1 MPAKLYFV
9 NRIDCEATQP
19 AVNDAALGRRAT
31 LGYAQ
36 VLEAHGLK
44 GTFYCI
50 PSEVTTHAAIYR
62 DLRDRGHEVGLHV
75 HGADL
80 GYQEFLGVYGPD
92 DQRKI
97 VSQSADLFAKAMGC
111 RPDSICL
118 GYGSSNDHTRPV
130 LVELG
135 FRHGMTQIPGR
146 ALPECASVAV
156 GAPQDPHYPHRW
168 NRILKGDL
176 DFVELPGTY
185 DQESRLWGGKHAQD
199 LRIELVD
206 AKNHYYTVL
215 KQVQRLLRET
225 PPIMEISTSTHNTFD
240 YGDTGNFRRQTLE
253 GVIGHVTR
261 IAREHELEL
270 VPATHAEVAAA
281 FRQAVPRGDATP
293 QLALDRRGYAKN

>member
-1 MPAKLYFV
+1 MAKTLYFV

-19 AVNDAALGRRAT
+19 AVKDAALGRRAT

-36 VLEAHGLK
+36 VLESHQLK
-44 GTFYCI
+44 GTFYAI
-50 PSEVTTHAAIYR
+50 PSEVKAHPEVYR
-62 DLRDRGHEVGLHV
+62 DLRARGHEVGLHV

-92 DQRKI
+92 EQRQI
-97 VSQSADLFAKAMGC
+97 VGQSTDLFEQAMGY

-130 LVELG
+130 LVDLG
-135 FRHGMTQIPGR
+135 YRHGLTQIPGR

-168 NRILKGDL
+168 NRVLKGDL

-185 DQESRLWGGKHAQD
+185 DQDSRLWGGKHPQD

-215 KQVQRLLRET
+215 KHVQRVLREA

-240 YGDTGNFRRQTLE
+240 YSDAGNFRRQTLE
-253 GVIGHVTR
+253 GVIGHVFKV
-261 IAREHELEL
+261 ARDQGVEL
-270 VPATHAEVAAA
+270 VAATHAQVAQA
-281 FRQAVPRGDATP
+281 FRAAVPLTP
-293 QLALDRRGYAKN
+293 TTTNLTLDRRGYAAV